1 MAMYTA
7 LVCLTKTSLQ
17 RFQLNDRAVVGHIYS
32 IKSEDVAM
40 VRSSEL
46 LAKLELED
54 LNLIVGGGGVASLVW
69 ACGARCTIL
78 TLSSDVDQDTYIFGL
93 HERPLIYQC
102 NI

>member
-54 LNLIVGGGGVASLVW
+54 LDLIVGGGGGLRWFGHVKHSAPSSPLVQMW
-69 ACGARCTIL
+69 IKTH
-78 TLSSDVDQDTYIFGL
+78 IFL
-93 HERPLIYQC
+93 VCMKDP
-102 NI
+102 